1 MGNFLTASINC
12 SGAFS
17 HLKCEELGAHA
28 VELILNITNINLIFN
43 FN

>member
-1 MGNFLTASINC
+1 MGKFLTASINC
-12 SGAFS
+12 SGVYS

-28 VELILNITNINLIFN
+28 VERILNITNISRVFN